1 MTTTR
6 TIGPLHFE
14 DLEPHRF
21 EDLVRQLAYDFRQWR
36 SLEATGR
43 GGADGGFDARGWEM
57 VQHEALA
64 AVEQSLDSEEDETIP
79 TDLDRLWL
87 IQCKRERAIG
97 PTKLR
102 GYLKG
107 LGSNGSEKIY
117 GIVFAASCDFSKQ
130 ARDAFRTLV
139 RELGFSEGALW
150 GKAEIEDMLFQ
161 PKNDHLLFAYLGVSL
176 QARRRTLKT
185 EVRARLAAKRKAA
198 RMLKRGFVL
207 GKR

>member
-6 TIGPLHFE
+6 TIGPLH
-14 DLEPHRF
+14 F

-43 GGADGGFDARGWEM
+43 GGADGGFDVRGWEM

-97 PTKLR
+97 PTK
-102 GYLKG
+102 
-107 LGSNGSEKIY
+107 
-117 GIVFAASCDFSKQ
+117 
-130 ARDAFRTLV
+130 
-139 RELGFSEGALW
+139 
-150 GKAEIEDMLFQ
+150 
-161 PKNDHLLFAYLGVSL
+161 
-176 QARRRTLKT
+176 
-185 EVRARLAAKRKAA
+185 
-198 RMLKRGFVL
+198 
-207 GKR
+207 